1 MNVAGFYGR
10 PRQREGLGLPS
21 GPPDMPAQ
29 WEKMSETLTVLQ
41 TTQQSNMVLIRT
53 VMQRVDTL
61 AKDFDEFKKQ
71 VTTKLTPPSAAAGQ
85 DRQSSGQRIPSELS
99 TSIRYIYAGLTEDQ
113 QFRVDERYRSSH
125 NQAVATWLMD
135 QLKKTTKL
143 EKHSEF
149 YSRAVYRYYESRRRQ
164 FNDSLQ
170 SREEAV
176 HANHKNSRKRRS
188 QKKLYQDRQSVLKEK
203 EQKKWGEI
211 DPSFMTDE
219 SDYEQ
224 AVLNRMIAKLDQRL
238 AANEKK
244 SDYVGFK
251 RRERVAGLL
260 SVSEPPST
268 APAWAVGDGS
278 EHDHDKSMGLDVQ
291 TDGISLAE
299 HSARSLDKDVS
310 CYSQH
315 YSTARQLLP
324 YSKARVQDVCQDPVM
339 ATTSNASPTIQPR
352 SWPTNAQTSD
362 SDSEDELCGQL
373 GLQSLRGSADNCAA
387 GRSTTTPK
395 LPKQKSI
402 TLTDVQ
408 PDSEED
414 SESSSDG

>member
-1 MNVAGFYGR
+1 
-10 PRQREGLGLPS
+10 
-21 GPPDMPAQ
+21 
-29 WEKMSETLTVLQ
+29 
-41 TTQQSNMVLIRT
+41 MVLIRT

-71 VTTKLTPPSAAAGQ
+71 ATTTLTPPSAAAGQ

-339 ATTSNASPTIQPR
+339 ATTSNASPTIQPH

-414 SESSSDG
+414 

>member
-414 SESSSDG
+414 

>member
-1 MNVAGFYGR
+1 MSGKRRFCYHCSEYVSKSTYFEHQKELIGR
-10 PRQREGLGLPS
+10 KSNDDSLQLQDDEHTDDFDSSNDEPECISDLDRTRGSSHESDCSTGT
-21 GPPDMPAQ
+21 
-29 WEKMSETLTVLQ
+29 SESEQ
-41 TTQQSNMVLIRT
+41 E
-53 VMQRVDTL
+53 RVDTL

-99 TSIRYIYAGLTEDQ
+99 VQ
-113 QFRVDERYRSSH
+113 KSSH

-224 AVLNRMIAKLDQRL
+224 AGKKVKVTHKPAWRSNLLNRMIAKLDQRL

-310 CYSQH
+310 
-315 YSTARQLLP
+315 
-324 YSKARVQDVCQDPVM
+324 
-339 ATTSNASPTIQPR
+339 
-352 SWPTNAQTSD
+352 
-362 SDSEDELCGQL
+362 
-373 GLQSLRGSADNCAA
+373 
-387 GRSTTTPK
+387 
-395 LPKQKSI
+395 
-402 TLTDVQ
+402 
-408 PDSEED
+408 
-414 SESSSDG
+414 